1 MGHRILTIFT
11 YIVFEPISILPTI
24 KFVFSLDCKS
34 IEFAIKIQI
43 SLFQL
48 LRPLK
53 TARFNLIKKFNTI
66 EITNATAAAIGFLPA
81 F

>member
-11 YIVFEPISILPTI
+11 YIVFEPIIILPTI

-48 LRPLK
+48 LY
-53 TARFNLIKKFNTI
+53 AI
-66 EITNATAAAIGFLPA
+66 ENSQI
-81 F
+81 

>member
-48 LRPLK
+48 LLKK

>member
-1 MGHRILTIFT
+1 M
-11 YIVFEPISILPTI
+11 
-24 KFVFSLDCKS
+24 DCKS